1 MKLDPKKAILLRN
14 ALNKLNHK
22 PNVIDYKGHTIQY
35 KITYSLRRKV
45 EFNCYIEPIDV
56 ENNSTRFVYFNN
68 KIIRDNFLR
77 DVVKVKFNYDTRI
90 LGIQGN
96 LKLVNVFIKNGKLL
110 KDGV

>member
-1 MKLDPKKAILLRN
+1 MKIDPKNAVLLRN

-22 PNVIDYKGHTIQY
+22 PNVIQYKGHTIQY
-35 KITYSLRRKV
+35 VINYSLRRKV

-56 ENNSTRFVYFNN
+56 DNNSTRFEFFNN
-68 KIIRDNFLR
+68 KIIRDNFLK

-96 LKLVNVFIKNGKLL
+96 LKLVNIFIKNGKLL
-110 KDGV
+110 KDRV

>member
-35 KITYSLRRKV
+35 IITYSLRRKV
-45 EFNCYIEPIDV
+45 EFNCYIEPISV
-56 ENNSTRFVYFNN
+56 ENNSMRFVYFNN
-68 KIIRDNFLR
+68 KVIRDNFLK

-90 LGIQGN
+90 LGIQGD

-110 KDGV
+110 KDRV